1 MWSIFRDPDWGICD
15 ADDDVRASV
24 GQDCGRPT
32 ILAFLQRQ
40 EAKHFIQVSVG
51 KRLLGNRFR
60 ASLKQILP
68 AW

>member
-24 GQDCGRPT
+24 GQDCERPT

-40 EAKHFIQVSVG
+40 EAKHFIQVSDC
-51 KRLLGNRFR
+51 R
-60 ASLKQILP
+60 
-68 AW
+68 